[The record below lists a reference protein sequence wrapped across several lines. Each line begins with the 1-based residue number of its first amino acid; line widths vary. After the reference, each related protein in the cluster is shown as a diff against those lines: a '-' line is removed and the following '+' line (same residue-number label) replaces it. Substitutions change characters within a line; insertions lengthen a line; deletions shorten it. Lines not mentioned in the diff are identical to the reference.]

1 MSDFS
6 RREFIKKSLILSLG
20 ASYIISCEDNDML
33 NNTDTP
39 DSNEES
45 GGTDNDI
52 KKVIIIGAGISGL
65 VAGYDLT
72 VAGYD
77 VTILEAR
84 DRIGGR
90 VLTIRSPFS
99 NEHYVEGG
107 AARIKPSH
115 DLTIAYA
122 NHFNLTLDPFYA
134 TNGDYVD
141 FSNGS
146 RTIIDNTTYL
156 NTSYG
161 STLRKNYLK
170 IRGGSDQLT
179 NAFANS
185 SELSNKIYLNS
196 AVTSIAQNSDNVI
209 VNTGGNQ
216 FQADKVLC
224 TVPLTVLNKINFTP
238 ALSSN
243 KQTAMN
249 GGFRYAPA
257 TRVYIQFKNR
267 FWENE
272 SLNGWGNT
280 DLPEEIWQPS
290 WDMSGNTGVLMSYLR
305 WSAAENMD
313 TLNDNE
319 RNNAVLNRWENIFAG
334 SISNFDSGI
343 SKSWALDEWSKGAW
357 ASPTTTQNENL
368 NDSIAQSEGRIHFA
382 GEHASNDRG
391 WMQGAL
397 FSGLRAATEIKN
409 NN

>member
-33 NNTDTP
+33 NNSDTP
-39 DSNEES
+39 DSNDES
-45 GGTDNDI
+45 GGTNDDI
-52 KKVIIIGAGISGL
+52 KKIIIIGAGISGL

-141 FSNGS
+141 FSSGS

-196 AVTSIAQNSDNVI
+196 AVTSVAQNSDNVI

-257 TRVYIQFKNR
+257 TRIYIQFKNR

-290 WDMSGNTGVLMSYLR
+290 WDMSGNTGILMSYLR

-334 SISNFDSGI
+334 SINNFDSGI

>member
-33 NNTDTP
+33 NNSDTP
-39 DSNEES
+39 DSNDES
-45 GGTDNDI
+45 GGTNDDI

-65 VAGYDLT
+65 IAGYDLT

-141 FSNGS
+141 FSSGS
-146 RTIIDNTTYL
+146 RAIIDNTTYL

-196 AVTSIAQNSDNVI
+196 AVTSITQNSDNVI

-238 ALSSN
+238 PLSSN

-257 TRVYIQFKNR
+257 TRIYIQFKNR

-290 WDMSGNTGVLMSYLR
+290 WDMSGNTGILMSYLR

-334 SISNFDSGI
+334 SINNFDSGI

>member
-6 RREFIKKSLILSLG
+6 RREFIKKSIILSLG

-33 NNTDTP
+33 NNSDTP

-45 GGTDNDI
+45 GGTDDDI
-52 KKVIIIGAGISGL
+52 KKVIIVGAGISGL

-238 ALSSN
+238 TLSSN

-257 TRVYIQFKNR
+257 TRIYIQFKNR

-319 RNNAVLNRWENIFAG
+319 RNNAVLNRWENIFEG
-334 SISNFDSGI
+334 SINNFDSGI

-397 FSGLRAATEIKN
+397 FSGLRAAAEIKN

>member
-6 RREFIKKSLILSLG
+6 RREFIKKSILLSLG
-20 ASYIISCEDNDML
+20 ASYIISCDDKDMIYSA
-33 NNTDTP
+33 NE
-39 DSNEES
+39 SGSSEES
-45 GGTDNDI
+45 DGNDNN

-72 VAGYD
+72 IAGYD

-99 NEHYVEGG
+99 NNHYVEGG

-134 TNGDYVD
+134 TSGDYVD
-141 FSNGS
+141 FSNGN

-161 STLRKNYLK
+161 STIRKNYLK

-185 SELSNKIYLNS
+185 SELSNKIYLNH
-196 AVTSIAQNSDNVI
+196 AVTSITQNSDNVI
-209 VNTGGNQ
+209 VDTGVNQ
-216 FQADKVLC
+216 FQADRVLC

-238 ALSSN
+238 NLSSE
-243 KQTAMN
+243 KQSAMN

-257 TRVYIQFKNR
+257 TRIYIQFKNR

-305 WSAAENMD
+305 WSAAEDMD
-313 TLNDNE
+313 TLNDDE
-319 RNNAVLNRWENIFAG
+319 RNNAILNRWENIFDG
-334 SISNFDSGI
+334 SINNFDKGV

-357 ASPTTTQNENL
+357 ASPTTSQNETL
-368 NDSIAQSEGRIHFA
+368 NESISQIEGRLHFA

-397 FSGLRAATEIKN
+397 FSGLRGSTEIKN
-409 NN
+409 TN

>member
-6 RREFIKKSLILSLG
+6 RRDFIKKSILLSLG

-33 NNTDTP
+33 DSDTESNSSDESDNN
-39 DSNEES
+39 S
-45 GGTDNDI
+45 

-65 VAGYDLT
+65 VAGYELT
-72 VAGYD
+72 IAGHN
-77 VTILEAR
+77 VTILESR

-99 NEHYVEGG
+99 NNHYVEGG

-115 DLTIAYA
+115 NLTIAYA
-122 NHFNLTLDPFYA
+122 NHFNLPLDPFYA
-134 TNGDYVD
+134 TSGNYVD

-156 NTSYG
+156 NASYG
-161 STLRKNYLK
+161 STMRKNYLK

-185 SELSNKIYLNS
+185 SELSNKIYLNH
-196 AVTSIAQNSDNVI
+196 AVTSITQNSDNVI
-209 VNTGGNQ
+209 VNAGGNQ
-216 FQADKVLC
+216 FQADRVLC
-224 TVPLTVLNKINFTP
+224 TVPLTVLDKINFSP
-238 ALSSN
+238 ALSSE

-257 TRVYIQFKNR
+257 TRIYIQFNNR

-290 WDMSGNTGVLMSYLR
+290 WDMTGNTGVLMSYLR
-305 WSAAENMD
+305 WSAAEDMD
-313 TLNDNE
+313 TLNQDE
-319 RNNAVLNRWENIFAG
+319 RNNAVLNRWENIFEG
-334 SISNFDSGI
+334 SINNFDKGV
-343 SKSWALDEWSKGAW
+343 SKSWVLDEWSKGAW
-357 ASPTTTQNENL
+357 ASPTTSQNETL
-368 NDSIAQSEGRIHFA
+368 NESIAQIEGRIHFA

-409 NN
+409 AN

>member
-33 NNTDTP
+33 NNSDTP
-39 DSNEES
+39 DSNDES
-45 GGTDNDI
+45 GGTNDDI

-334 SISNFDSGI
+334 SINNFDSGI

-397 FSGLRAATEIKN
+397 FSGLRAASEIKN

>member
-45 GGTDNDI
+45 SGTDDDI

-334 SISNFDSGI
+334 SINNFDSGI

-397 FSGLRAATEIKN
+397 FSGLRAASEIKN

>member
-6 RREFIKKSLILSLG
+6 RRDFIKKSILLSLG

-33 NNTDTP
+33 DSDTESDSPGESDNN
-39 DSNEES
+39 S
-45 GGTDNDI
+45 

-65 VAGYDLT
+65 VAGYELT
-72 VAGYD
+72 IAGHN
-77 VTILEAR
+77 VTILESR

-99 NEHYVEGG
+99 NNHYVEGG

-115 DLTIAYA
+115 NLTIAYA
-122 NHFNLTLDPFYA
+122 NHFNLPLDPFYA
-134 TNGDYVD
+134 TNGNYVD

-156 NTSYG
+156 NASYG
-161 STLRKNYLK
+161 STMRKNYLK

-185 SELSNKIYLNS
+185 SELSNKIYLNH
-196 AVTSIAQNSDNVI
+196 AVTSITQNSDNVI
-209 VNTGGNQ
+209 VNAGGNQ
-216 FQADKVLC
+216 FQADRVLC
-224 TVPLTVLNKINFTP
+224 TVPLTVLDKINFSP
-238 ALSSN
+238 ALSSE

-257 TRVYIQFKNR
+257 TRIYIQFNNR

-290 WDMSGNTGVLMSYLR
+290 WDMTGNTGVLMSYLR
-305 WSAAENMD
+305 WSAAEDMD
-313 TLNDNE
+313 TLNEDE
-319 RNNAVLNRWENIFAG
+319 RNNAVLNRWENIFEG
-334 SISNFDSGI
+334 SINNFDKGV
-343 SKSWALDEWSKGAW
+343 SKSWVLDEWSKGAW
-357 ASPTTTQNENL
+357 ASPTTSQNETL
-368 NDSIAQSEGRIHFA
+368 NESIAQTEGRIHFA

-409 NN
+409 AN

>member
-6 RREFIKKSLILSLG
+6 RRKFIKKSILLSLG
-20 ASYIISCEDNDML
+20 ASYIISCDDNDMIYSANESDGND
-33 NNTDTP
+33 NN
-39 DSNEES
+39 
-45 GGTDNDI
+45 

-72 VAGYD
+72 IAGYD

-99 NEHYVEGG
+99 NNHYVEGG

-134 TNGDYVD
+134 TSGDYVD
-141 FSNGS
+141 FSNGN
-146 RTIIDNTTYL
+146 RTIIDNATYL

-161 STLRKNYLK
+161 STMRKNYLK

-185 SELSNKIYLNS
+185 SELSNKIYLNH
-196 AVTSIAQNSDNVI
+196 AVKSITQNSDNVI
-209 VNTGGNQ
+209 VDTGVNQ
-216 FQADKVLC
+216 FQADRVLC

-238 ALSSN
+238 NLSSE
-243 KQTAMN
+243 KQSAMN

-257 TRVYIQFKNR
+257 TRIYIQFKNR

-305 WSAAENMD
+305 WSAAEDMD
-313 TLNDNE
+313 ALNDDE
-319 RNNAVLNRWENIFAG
+319 RNNAILNRWENIFEG
-334 SISNFDSGI
+334 SINNFDTGV

-357 ASPTTTQNENL
+357 ASPTTSQNETL
-368 NDSIAQSEGRIHFA
+368 NESISQIEGRLHFA

-397 FSGLRAATEIKN
+397 FSGLRGSTEIKN
-409 NN
+409 TN

>member
-6 RREFIKKSLILSLG
+6 RREFIKKSIILSLG

-33 NNTDTP
+33 NNSDTP

-45 GGTDNDI
+45 GGTDDDI
-52 KKVIIIGAGISGL
+52 KKVIIVGAGISGL

-238 ALSSN
+238 PLSSN

-257 TRVYIQFKNR
+257 TRIYIQFKNR

-319 RNNAVLNRWENIFAG
+319 RNNAVLNRWENIFEG
-334 SISNFDSGI
+334 SINNFDSGI

-397 FSGLRAATEIKN
+397 FSGLRAAAEIKN

>member
-6 RREFIKKSLILSLG
+6 RREFIKKSIILSLG

-33 NNTDTP
+33 NNSDTP

-45 GGTDNDI
+45 GGTDDDI
-52 KKVIIIGAGISGL
+52 KKVIIVGAGISGL

-209 VNTGGNQ
+209 VNAGGNQ

-224 TVPLTVLNKINFTP
+224 TVPLTVLDKINFTP
-238 ALSSN
+238 ALSSK

-257 TRVYIQFKNR
+257 TRIYIQFKNR

-319 RNNAVLNRWENIFAG
+319 RNNAVLNRWENIFEG
-334 SISNFDSGI
+334 SINNFDSGI

-397 FSGLRAATEIKN
+397 FSGLRAAAEIKN

>member
-6 RREFIKKSLILSLG
+6 RREFIKKSIILSLG

-33 NNTDTP
+33 NNSDTP

-45 GGTDNDI
+45 GGTDDDI
-52 KKVIIIGAGISGL
+52 KKVIIVGAGISGL

-141 FSNGS
+141 FSSGS

-257 TRVYIQFKNR
+257 TRIYIQFKNR

-319 RNNAVLNRWENIFAG
+319 RNNAVLNRWENIFEG
-334 SISNFDSGI
+334 SINNFDSGI

-397 FSGLRAATEIKN
+397 FSGLRAAAEIKN

>member
-6 RREFIKKSLILSLG
+6 RREFIKKSIILSLG

-33 NNTDTP
+33 NNSDTP
-39 DSNEES
+39 DSDEES
-45 GGTDNDI
+45 GGTNDDI

-238 ALSSN
+238 PLSSN

-257 TRVYIQFKNR
+257 TRIYIQFKNR

-334 SISNFDSGI
+334 SINNFDSGI

>member
-6 RREFIKKSLILSLG
+6 RREFIKKSILLSLG
-20 ASYIISCEDNDML
+20 ASYIISCDDNDMIYSPNESDGSD
-33 NNTDTP
+33 NN
-39 DSNEES
+39 
-45 GGTDNDI
+45 

-72 VAGYD
+72 IAGYD

-99 NEHYVEGG
+99 NNHYVEGG

-134 TNGDYVD
+134 TSGNYVD
-141 FSNGS
+141 FSNGN

-161 STLRKNYLK
+161 STMRKNYLK

-185 SELSNKIYLNS
+185 SELSNKIYLNH
-196 AVTSIAQNSDNVI
+196 AVTSITQNSDNVI
-209 VNTGGNQ
+209 VDTGVNQ
-216 FQADKVLC
+216 FQADRVLC

-238 ALSSN
+238 NLSSE
-243 KQTAMN
+243 KQSAMN

-257 TRVYIQFKNR
+257 TRIYIQFKNR

-305 WSAAENMD
+305 WSAAEDMD
-313 TLNDNE
+313 ALNDDE
-319 RNNAVLNRWENIFAG
+319 RNNAILNRWENIFEG
-334 SISNFDSGI
+334 SINNFDTGV

-357 ASPTTTQNENL
+357 ASPTTSQNETL
-368 NDSIAQSEGRIHFA
+368 NESISQIEGRLHFA

-397 FSGLRAATEIKN
+397 FSGLRGSTEIKN
-409 NN
+409 TN

>member
-6 RREFIKKSLILSLG
+6 RRDFIKKSILLSLG

-33 NNTDTP
+33 GIDTESDSSDESDNNNN
-39 DSNEES
+39 S
-45 GGTDNDI
+45 

-65 VAGYDLT
+65 VAGYELT
-72 VAGYD
+72 IAGHD
-77 VTILEAR
+77 VTILESR
-84 DRIGGR
+84 SRIGGR

-99 NEHYVEGG
+99 NNHYVEGG

-115 DLTIAYA
+115 NLTIAYA
-122 NHFNLTLDPFYA
+122 NHFNLPLDPFYA
-134 TNGDYVD
+134 TNGNYVD

-156 NTSYG
+156 NASYG
-161 STLRKNYLK
+161 STMRKNYLK

-185 SELSNKIYLNS
+185 SELSNKIYLNH
-196 AVTSIAQNSDNVI
+196 AATSITQNSDNVI
-209 VNTGGNQ
+209 VNAGGNQ
-216 FQADKVLC
+216 FQADRVLC
-224 TVPLTVLNKINFTP
+224 TVPLTVLDKINFSP
-238 ALSSN
+238 ALSSE

-257 TRVYIQFKNR
+257 TRIYIQFNNR

-290 WDMSGNTGVLMSYLR
+290 WDMTGNTGVLMSYLR
-305 WSAAENMD
+305 WSAAEDMD
-313 TLNDNE
+313 TLNQDE
-319 RNNAVLNRWENIFAG
+319 RNNAVLNRWENIFEG
-334 SISNFDSGI
+334 SINNFDKGV
-343 SKSWALDEWSKGAW
+343 SKSWVLDEWSKGAW
-357 ASPTTTQNENL
+357 ASPTTSQNETL
-368 NDSIAQSEGRIHFA
+368 NESIAQIEGRIHFA

-409 NN
+409 SN

>member
-6 RREFIKKSLILSLG
+6 RRDFIKKSILLSLG

-33 NNTDTP
+33 DINTESDSSDESDNNNN
-39 DSNEES
+39 S
-45 GGTDNDI
+45 

-65 VAGYDLT
+65 VAGYELT
-72 VAGYD
+72 IAGHD
-77 VTILEAR
+77 VTILESR
-84 DRIGGR
+84 NRIGGR

-99 NEHYVEGG
+99 NNHYVEGG

-115 DLTIAYA
+115 NLTIAYA
-122 NHFNLTLDPFYA
+122 NHFNLPLDPFYA
-134 TNGDYVD
+134 TDGNYVD

-156 NTSYG
+156 NASYG
-161 STLRKNYLK
+161 STMRKNYLK

-185 SELSNKIYLNS
+185 SELSNKIYLNH
-196 AVTSIAQNSDNVI
+196 AVTSVTQNNDNVI
-209 VNTGGNQ
+209 VDTGVNQ
-216 FQADKVLC
+216 FQADRVLC

-238 ALSSN
+238 ALSSE
-243 KQTAMN
+243 KQSAMN

-257 TRVYIQFKNR
+257 TRIYIQFKDR

-305 WSAAENMD
+305 WSAAEDMD
-313 TLNDNE
+313 TLNDDE
-319 RNNAVLNRWENIFAG
+319 RNNAILNRWESIFEG
-334 SISNFDSGI
+334 SINNFDRGI

-357 ASPTTTQNENL
+357 ASPTTSQNETL
-368 NDSIAQSEGRIHFA
+368 NESISEIEGRLHFA

-397 FSGLRAATEIKN
+397 FSGLRASTEIKN
-409 NN
+409 AN

>member
-6 RREFIKKSLILSLG
+6 RRDFIKKSILLSLG

-33 NNTDTP
+33 GIDTESDSSDESDNNNN
-39 DSNEES
+39 S
-45 GGTDNDI
+45 

-65 VAGYDLT
+65 VAGYELT
-72 VAGYD
+72 IAGHD
-77 VTILEAR
+77 VTILESR
-84 DRIGGR
+84 SRIGGR

-99 NEHYVEGG
+99 NNHYVEGG

-115 DLTIAYA
+115 NLTIAYA
-122 NHFNLTLDPFYA
+122 NHFNLPLDPFYA
-134 TNGDYVD
+134 TNGNYVD

-156 NTSYG
+156 NASYG
-161 STLRKNYLK
+161 STIRKNYLK

-185 SELSNKIYLNS
+185 SELSNKIYLNH
-196 AVTSIAQNSDNVI
+196 AVTSITQNSDNVI
-209 VNTGGNQ
+209 VNAGGNQ
-216 FQADKVLC
+216 FQADRVLC
-224 TVPLTVLNKINFTP
+224 TVPLTVLDKINFSP
-238 ALSSN
+238 ALSSE

-257 TRVYIQFKNR
+257 TRIYIQFNNR

-290 WDMSGNTGVLMSYLR
+290 WDMTGNTGVLMSYLR
-305 WSAAENMD
+305 WSAAEDMD
-313 TLNDNE
+313 TLNQDE
-319 RNNAVLNRWENIFAG
+319 RNNAVLNRWENIFEG
-334 SISNFDSGI
+334 SINNFDKGV
-343 SKSWALDEWSKGAW
+343 SKSWVLDEWSKGAW
-357 ASPTTTQNENL
+357 ASPTTSQNETL
-368 NDSIAQSEGRIHFA
+368 NESIAQTEGRIHFA

-409 NN
+409 SN

>member
-33 NNTDTP
+33 NNSDTP
-39 DSNEES
+39 DSNDES
-45 GGTDNDI
+45 GGTNDDI

-146 RTIIDNTTYL
+146 RTIID
-156 NTSYG
+156 
-161 STLRKNYLK
+161 
-170 IRGGSDQLT
+170 
-179 NAFANS
+179 
-185 SELSNKIYLNS
+185 LSL
-196 AVTSIAQNSDNVI
+196 
-209 VNTGGNQ
+209 
-216 FQADKVLC
+216 
-224 TVPLTVLNKINFTP
+224 
-238 ALSSN
+238 
-243 KQTAMN
+243 
-249 GGFRYAPA
+249 
-257 TRVYIQFKNR
+257 
-267 FWENE
+267 
-272 SLNGWGNT
+272 
-280 DLPEEIWQPS
+280 
-290 WDMSGNTGVLMSYLR
+290 
-305 WSAAENMD
+305 
-313 TLNDNE
+313 
-319 RNNAVLNRWENIFAG
+319 
-334 SISNFDSGI
+334 
-343 SKSWALDEWSKGAW
+343 
-357 ASPTTTQNENL
+357 
-368 NDSIAQSEGRIHFA
+368 IH
-382 GEHASNDRG
+382 
-391 WMQGAL
+391 
-397 FSGLRAATEIKN
+397 I
-409 NN
+409 

>member
-6 RREFIKKSLILSLG
+6 RRDFIKKSIILSLG

-45 GGTDNDI
+45 GGTDDDI

-257 TRVYIQFKNR
+257 TRIYIQFKNR

-334 SISNFDSGI
+334 SINNFDSGI

>member
-20 ASYIISCEDNDML
+20 ASYIISCEDNNML
-33 NNTDTP
+33 NNSDTP
-39 DSNEES
+39 DSNDES
-45 GGTDNDI
+45 GGTNDDI

-141 FSNGS
+141 FSSGS

-257 TRVYIQFKNR
+257 TRIYIQFKNR

-319 RNNAVLNRWENIFAG
+319 RNNAVLNRWENIFEG
-334 SISNFDSGI
+334 SINNFDSGI

>member
-6 RREFIKKSLILSLG
+6 RREFIKKSIILSLG

-33 NNTDTP
+33 NNSDTP

-45 GGTDNDI
+45 GGTDDDI

-141 FSNGS
+141 FSSGS

-257 TRVYIQFKNR
+257 TRIYIQFKNR

-319 RNNAVLNRWENIFAG
+319 RNNAVLNRWENIFEG
-334 SISNFDSGI
+334 SINNFDSGI

>member
-6 RREFIKKSLILSLG
+6 RRDFIKKSILLSLG

-33 NNTDTP
+33 DSDTESNSSDESDNN
-39 DSNEES
+39 S
-45 GGTDNDI
+45 

-65 VAGYDLT
+65 VAGYELT
-72 VAGYD
+72 IAGHN
-77 VTILEAR
+77 VTILESR

-99 NEHYVEGG
+99 NNHYVEGG

-115 DLTIAYA
+115 NLTIAYA
-122 NHFNLTLDPFYA
+122 NHFNLPLDPFYA
-134 TNGDYVD
+134 TNGNYVD

-156 NTSYG
+156 NASYG
-161 STLRKNYLK
+161 STMRKNYLK

-185 SELSNKIYLNS
+185 SELSNKIYLNH
-196 AVTSIAQNSDNVI
+196 AVTSITQNSDNVI
-209 VNTGGNQ
+209 VNAGGNQ
-216 FQADKVLC
+216 FQADRVLC
-224 TVPLTVLNKINFTP
+224 TVPLTVLDKINFSP
-238 ALSSN
+238 ALSSE

-257 TRVYIQFKNR
+257 TRIYIQFNNR

-290 WDMSGNTGVLMSYLR
+290 WDMTGNTGVLMSYLR
-305 WSAAENMD
+305 WSAAEDMD
-313 TLNDNE
+313 TLNQDE
-319 RNNAVLNRWENIFAG
+319 RNNAVLNRWENIFEG
-334 SISNFDSGI
+334 SINNFDKGV
-343 SKSWALDEWSKGAW
+343 SKSWVLDEWSKGAW
-357 ASPTTTQNENL
+357 ASPTTSQNETL
-368 NDSIAQSEGRIHFA
+368 NESIAQIEGRIHFA

-409 NN
+409 SN

>member
-6 RREFIKKSLILSLG
+6 RREFIKKSIILSLG

-33 NNTDTP
+33 NNSDTP
-39 DSNEES
+39 DSDEES
-45 GGTDNDI
+45 GGTNDDI

-141 FSNGS
+141 FSSGS

-209 VNTGGNQ
+209 VNAGGNQ

-257 TRVYIQFKNR
+257 TRIYIQFKNR

-334 SISNFDSGI
+334 SINNFDSGI

-368 NDSIAQSEGRIHFA
+368 NDSISQSEGRIHFA

-397 FSGLRAATEIKN
+397 FSGLRAASEIKN

>member
-6 RREFIKKSLILSLG
+6 RREFIKKSIILSLG

-45 GGTDNDI
+45 GGTDDDI
-52 KKVIIIGAGISGL
+52 KKVIIVGAGISGL

-209 VNTGGNQ
+209 VNAGGNQ

-224 TVPLTVLNKINFTP
+224 TVPLTVLDKINFTP
-238 ALSSN
+238 ALSSK

-257 TRVYIQFKNR
+257 TRIYIQFKNR

-334 SISNFDSGI
+334 SINNFDSGI

-382 GEHASNDRG
+382 GEHASSDRG

>member
-6 RREFIKKSLILSLG
+6 RREFIKKSIILSLG

-33 NNTDTP
+33 NNSDTP

-45 GGTDNDI
+45 GGTDDDI
-52 KKVIIIGAGISGL
+52 KKVIIVGAGISGL

-209 VNTGGNQ
+209 VNAGGNQ

-224 TVPLTVLNKINFTP
+224 TVPLTVLDKINFTP
-238 ALSSN
+238 ALSSK

-257 TRVYIQFKNR
+257 TRIYIQFKNR

-319 RNNAVLNRWENIFAG
+319 RNNAVLNRWENIFEG
-334 SISNFDSGI
+334 SINNFDSGI

-397 FSGLRAATEIKN
+397 FSGLRAASEIKN

>member
-33 NNTDTP
+33 NNSDTP
-39 DSNEES
+39 DSDEES
-45 GGTDNDI
+45 GGTNDDI

-122 NHFNLTLDPFYA
+122 NHFNLILDPFYA

-156 NTSYG
+156 NASYG

-185 SELSNKIYLNS
+185 SELTNKIYLNS

-257 TRVYIQFKNR
+257 TRIYIQFKNR
-267 FWENE
+267 FWEDE

-319 RNNAVLNRWENIFAG
+319 RNNAVLNRWENIFEG
-334 SISNFDSGI
+334 SINNFDSGI

-397 FSGLRAATEIKN
+397 FSGLRAASEIKN

>member
-6 RREFIKKSLILSLG
+6 RRDFIKKSILLSLG

-33 NNTDTP
+33 DSDTESDSPGESDNN
-39 DSNEES
+39 S
-45 GGTDNDI
+45 

-65 VAGYDLT
+65 VAGYELT
-72 VAGYD
+72 IAGHD
-77 VTILEAR
+77 VTILESR
-84 DRIGGR
+84 SRIGGR

-99 NEHYVEGG
+99 NNHYVEGG

-115 DLTIAYA
+115 NLTIAYA
-122 NHFNLTLDPFYA
+122 NHFNLPLDPFYA
-134 TNGDYVD
+134 TNGNYVD

-156 NTSYG
+156 NASYG
-161 STLRKNYLK
+161 STMRKNYLK

-185 SELSNKIYLNS
+185 SELSNKIYLNH
-196 AVTSIAQNSDNVI
+196 AVTSITQNSDNVI
-209 VNTGGNQ
+209 VNAGGNQ
-216 FQADKVLC
+216 FQADRVLC
-224 TVPLTVLNKINFTP
+224 TVPLTVLDKINFSP
-238 ALSSN
+238 ALSSE

-257 TRVYIQFKNR
+257 TRIYIQFNNR

-290 WDMSGNTGVLMSYLR
+290 WDMTGNTGVLMSYLR
-305 WSAAENMD
+305 WSAAEDMD
-313 TLNDNE
+313 TLNQDE
-319 RNNAVLNRWENIFAG
+319 RNNAVLNRWENIFEG
-334 SISNFDSGI
+334 SINNFDKGV
-343 SKSWALDEWSKGAW
+343 SKSWVLDEWSKGAW
-357 ASPTTTQNENL
+357 ASPTTSQNETL
-368 NDSIAQSEGRIHFA
+368 NESIAQTEGRIHFA

-409 NN
+409 AN

>member
-6 RREFIKKSLILSLG
+6 RREFIKKSIILSLG

-45 GGTDNDI
+45 GGTDDDI

-257 TRVYIQFKNR
+257 TRIYIQFKNR

-319 RNNAVLNRWENIFAG
+319 RNNAVLNRWENIFEG
-334 SISNFDSGI
+334 SINNFDSGI

>member
-6 RREFIKKSLILSLG
+6 RRKFIKKSILLSLG
-20 ASYIISCEDNDML
+20 ASYIISCDDNDMIYSANESDGND
-33 NNTDTP
+33 NN
-39 DSNEES
+39 
-45 GGTDNDI
+45 

-72 VAGYD
+72 IAGYD

-99 NEHYVEGG
+99 NNHYVEGG

-134 TNGDYVD
+134 TSGDYVD
-141 FSNGS
+141 FSNGN

-161 STLRKNYLK
+161 STMRKNYLK

-185 SELSNKIYLNS
+185 SELSNKIYLNH
-196 AVTSIAQNSDNVI
+196 AVTSITQNSDNVI
-209 VNTGGNQ
+209 VDTDVNQ
-216 FQADKVLC
+216 FQADRVLC

-238 ALSSN
+238 NLSSE
-243 KQTAMN
+243 KQSAMN

-257 TRVYIQFKNR
+257 TRIYIQFKNR

-305 WSAAENMD
+305 WSAAEDMD
-313 TLNDNE
+313 ALNDDE
-319 RNNAVLNRWENIFAG
+319 RNNAILNRWENIFEG
-334 SISNFDSGI
+334 SINNFDTGV

-357 ASPTTTQNENL
+357 ASPTTSQNETL
-368 NDSIAQSEGRIHFA
+368 NDSISQIEGRLHFA

-397 FSGLRAATEIKN
+397 FSGLRGSTEIKN
-409 NN
+409 TN

>member
-6 RREFIKKSLILSLG
+6 RREFIKKSILLSLG
-20 ASYIISCEDNDML
+20 ASYIISCDDNDMIESI
-33 NNTDTP
+33 NES
-39 DSNEES
+39 DSN
-45 GGTDNDI
+45 NN

-72 VAGYD
+72 IAGYD
-77 VTILEAR
+77 VAILEAR

-99 NEHYVEGG
+99 NNHYVEGG

-134 TNGDYVD
+134 TSGNYVD
-141 FSNGS
+141 FSNGN

-161 STLRKNYLK
+161 STMRKNYLK

-185 SELSNKIYLNS
+185 SELSNKIYLNH
-196 AVTSIAQNSDNVI
+196 AVTSITQNSDNVI
-209 VNTGGNQ
+209 VDTNVNQ
-216 FQADKVLC
+216 FQADRVLC

-238 ALSSN
+238 ALSSE
-243 KQTAMN
+243 KQSAMN

-257 TRVYIQFKNR
+257 TRIYIQFKDR
-267 FWENE
+267 FWESE
-272 SLNGWGNT
+272 SLNGWGNS

-305 WSAAENMD
+305 WSAAEDMD

-319 RNNAVLNRWENIFAG
+319 RNNAILNRWESIFEG
-334 SISNFDSGI
+334 SINNFDRGI

-357 ASPTTTQNENL
+357 ASPTTSQNETL
-368 NDSIAQSEGRIHFA
+368 NESISEIEGRLHFA

-397 FSGLRAATEIKN
+397 FSGLRASTEIKN
-409 NN
+409 AN

>member
-6 RREFIKKSLILSLG
+6 RREFIKKSILLSLG
-20 ASYIISCEDNDML
+20 ASYIISCDDNDMMYST
-33 NNTDTP
+33 NE
-39 DSNEES
+39 SGSSEES
-45 GGTDNDI
+45 DGNDNN

-72 VAGYD
+72 IAGYD

-99 NEHYVEGG
+99 NNHYVEGG

-134 TNGDYVD
+134 TSGDYVD
-141 FSNGS
+141 FSNGN

-161 STLRKNYLK
+161 STMRKNYLK

-185 SELSNKIYLNS
+185 SELSNKIYLNH
-196 AVTSIAQNSDNVI
+196 AVTSITQNSDNVI
-209 VNTGGNQ
+209 VDTDVNQ
-216 FQADKVLC
+216 FQADRVLC

-238 ALSSN
+238 NLSSE
-243 KQTAMN
+243 KQSAMN

-257 TRVYIQFKNR
+257 TRIYIQFKNR

-305 WSAAENMD
+305 WSAAEDMD
-313 TLNDNE
+313 ALNDDE
-319 RNNAVLNRWENIFAG
+319 RNNAILNRWENIFEG
-334 SISNFDSGI
+334 SINNFDTGV

-357 ASPTTTQNENL
+357 ASPTTSQNETL
-368 NDSIAQSEGRIHFA
+368 NDSISQIEGRLHFA

-397 FSGLRAATEIKN
+397 FSGLRGSTEIKN
-409 NN
+409 TN

>member
-6 RREFIKKSLILSLG
+6 RRDFIKKSIILSLG

-33 NNTDTP
+33 NNTDSTN
-39 DSNEES
+39 SNDNT
-45 GGTDNDI
+45 GGNNEN
-52 KKVIIIGAGISGL
+52 KKIVIIGAGISGL

-72 VAGYD
+72 IAGYD

-99 NEHYVEGG
+99 NNHYVEGG

-115 DLTIAYA
+115 DLTIAYS

-134 TNGDYVD
+134 TDGDYVD
-141 FSNGS
+141 FSNGN
-146 RTIIDNTTYL
+146 RTVIDNNTYL

-185 SELSNKIYLNS
+185 SELSNKIYLNH
-196 AVTSIAQNSDNVI
+196 AVTSVTQNSDNVI
-209 VNTGGNQ
+209 VNTDGNQ
-216 FQADKVLC
+216 FQADRVLC

-238 ALSSN
+238 ALSSG

-257 TRVYIQFKNR
+257 TRIYIQFKNR
-267 FWENE
+267 FWEND

-290 WDMSGNTGVLMSYLR
+290 WDMSGDTGVLMSYLR
-305 WSAAENMD
+305 WSAAEDMD
-313 TLNDNE
+313 TLNDSE
-319 RNNAVLNRWENIFAG
+319 RNNAVLNRWENIFEG
-334 SISNFDSGI
+334 SINNFDTGI

-357 ASPTTTQNENL
+357 ASPTTSQNENL
-368 NDSIAQSEGRIHFA
+368 NESISQIEGRIHFA

>member
-1 MSDFS
+1 MFDFS

-45 GGTDNDI
+45 GGTDDDI
-52 KKVIIIGAGISGL
+52 KKVIIVGAGISGL

-141 FSNGS
+141 FSSGS
-146 RTIIDNTTYL
+146 RAIIDNTTYL

-196 AVTSIAQNSDNVI
+196 AVTSITQNSDNVI

-238 ALSSN
+238 PLSSN

-257 TRVYIQFKNR
+257 TRIYIQFKNR

-290 WDMSGNTGVLMSYLR
+290 WDMSGNTGILMSYLR

-334 SISNFDSGI
+334 SINNFDSGI

>member
-6 RREFIKKSLILSLG
+6 RRDFIKKSILLSLG

-33 NNTDTP
+33 DSDTESDSSDESDNN
-39 DSNEES
+39 S
-45 GGTDNDI
+45 

-65 VAGYDLT
+65 VAGYELT
-72 VAGYD
+72 IAGHD
-77 VTILEAR
+77 VTILESR
-84 DRIGGR
+84 NRIGGR

-99 NEHYVEGG
+99 NNHYVEGG

-115 DLTIAYA
+115 NLTIAYA
-122 NHFNLTLDPFYA
+122 NHFNLPLDPFYA
-134 TNGDYVD
+134 TNGNYVD

-156 NTSYG
+156 NASYG
-161 STLRKNYLK
+161 STIRKNYLK

-185 SELSNKIYLNS
+185 SELSNKIYLNH
-196 AVTSIAQNSDNVI
+196 AATSITQNSDNVI
-209 VNTGGNQ
+209 VNAGGNQ
-216 FQADKVLC
+216 FQADRVLC
-224 TVPLTVLNKINFTP
+224 TVPLTVLDKINFSP
-238 ALSSN
+238 ALSSE

-257 TRVYIQFKNR
+257 TRIYIQFNNR

-290 WDMSGNTGVLMSYLR
+290 WDMTGNTGVLMSYLR
-305 WSAAENMD
+305 WSAAEDMD
-313 TLNDNE
+313 TLNQDE
-319 RNNAVLNRWENIFAG
+319 RNNAVLNRWENIFEG
-334 SISNFDSGI
+334 SINNFDKGV
-343 SKSWALDEWSKGAW
+343 SKSWVLDEWSKGAW
-357 ASPTTTQNENL
+357 ASPTTSQNETL
-368 NDSIAQSEGRIHFA
+368 NESIAQIEGRIHFA

-409 NN
+409 SN